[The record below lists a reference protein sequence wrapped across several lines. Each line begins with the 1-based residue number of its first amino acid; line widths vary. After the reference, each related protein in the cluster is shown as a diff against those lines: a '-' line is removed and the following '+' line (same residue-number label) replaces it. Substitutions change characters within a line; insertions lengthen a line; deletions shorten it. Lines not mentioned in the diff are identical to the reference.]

1 MYSSLYTTLYMH
13 GYTSTR
19 AHKEAFLWLLD
30 QDNVFSI
37 LSIRSYTY
45 LCMSKTHSFSNQV
58 YESVPL
64 SFKGTVG
71 LITLKNKL
79 LEKSVNLGNNPVEDT
94 LVLICLPQ
102 THATGPQD

>member
-1 MYSSLYTTLYMH
+1 MH